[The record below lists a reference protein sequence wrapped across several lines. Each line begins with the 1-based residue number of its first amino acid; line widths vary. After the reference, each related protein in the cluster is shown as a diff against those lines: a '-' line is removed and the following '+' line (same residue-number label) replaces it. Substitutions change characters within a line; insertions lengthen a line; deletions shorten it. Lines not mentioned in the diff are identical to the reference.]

1 MAVILGATYP
11 DVFAAV
17 GSHSG
22 LPYRAA
28 HDIPSAFAAMG
39 GHNAAS
45 APIHDVLAR
54 RSAALTPLIV
64 FQGDRD
70 TTVVPSNAD
79 ALVRQAIGGA
89 ATLAPET
96 HVSEGIG
103 RGYTRTT
110 YTTMRGDVLVEFWQI
125 HGAGHAWSGG
135 SVNGTY
141 TDPQGPDASAEMVRF
156 FLRAKPR

>member
-1 MAVILGATYP
+1 M
-11 DVFAAV
+11 
-17 GSHSG
+17 
-22 LPYRAA
+22 
-28 HDIPSAFAAMG
+28 
-39 GHNAAS
+39 
-45 APIHDVLAR
+45 
-54 RSAALTPLIV
+54 IV

-79 ALVRQAIGGA
+79 ALVRQAIGDA

-96 HVSEGIG
+96 HVSGGEGTG
-103 RGYTRTT
+103 RGYTRST
-110 YTTMRGDVLVEFWQI
+110 YTTTRGDVLVEFWQI

-156 FLRAKPR
+156 FLQAKPR